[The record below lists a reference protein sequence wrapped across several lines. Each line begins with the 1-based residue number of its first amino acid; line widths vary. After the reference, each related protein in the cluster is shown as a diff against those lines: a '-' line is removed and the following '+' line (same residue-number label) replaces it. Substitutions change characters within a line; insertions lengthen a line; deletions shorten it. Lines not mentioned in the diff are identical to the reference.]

1 MAERHPW
8 QLPTP
13 FQEATQEVDRLFD
26 ELIHQRWGG
35 RRGPREDWTPQ
46 LDLYETKTAFVLE
59 ADIPGV
65 NKHNVVVTVENG
77 DLVLKGM
84 RSVTHTKQS
93 SNFFHQERRSG
104 QFVRRLQLPASVD
117 PERIRATFRNGVLRV
132 SLPKTRTKTQNKTQP
147 RRTPAE

>member
-1 MAERHPW
+1 MAQRHPW

-35 RRGPREDWTPQ
+35 RRGSLEDWAPQ

-59 ADIPGV
+59 ADMPGV
-65 NKHNVVVTVENG
+65 DKQHVVVTVENG
-77 DLVLKGM
+77 DLVLTGI
-84 RSVTHTKQS
+84 RSVTHTRQG

-104 QFVRRLQLPASVD
+104 QFERRLQLPASVD
-117 PERIRATFRNGVLRV
+117 PERIRVTFRNGVLRV
-132 SLPKTRTKTQNKTQP
+132 TLPKMQTNTQIKTQT
-147 RRTPAE
+147 RRTTAE

>member
-1 MAERHPW
+1 MAQRHPW

-13 FQEATQEVDRLFD
+13 FQEASQEVDRLFD

-35 RRGPREDWTPQ
+35 RRGSIEDWAPQ

-65 NKHNVVVTVENG
+65 NKQNVVVSVENRE
-77 DLVLKGM
+77 LVLKGI
-84 RSVTHTKQS
+84 RSVTHTRQG

-104 QFVRRLQLPASVD
+104 QFVRRLQLPASID
-117 PERIRATFRNGVLRV
+117 PERIRVTFRNGVLRV
-132 SLPKTRTKTQNKTQP
+132 TLPKMQTKTQNKTQT
-147 RRTPAE
+147 RRTTAE

>member
-1 MAERHPW
+1 MAQRHPW

-35 RRGPREDWTPQ
+35 RRGSIEDWAPQ

-65 NKHNVVVTVENG
+65 NKQNVVVSVENG
-77 DLVLKGM
+77 ELVLKGI
-84 RSVTHTKQS
+84 RSVTHTRRG

-132 SLPKTRTKTQNKTQP
+132 TLPKMQTKTQLKTQT
-147 RRTPAE
+147 RRTTAE

>member
-1 MAERHPW
+1 MAQRHPW

-35 RRGPREDWTPQ
+35 RRRSIEDWAPQ

-65 NKHNVVVTVENG
+65 NKQNVVVSVENG
-77 DLVLKGM
+77 DLVLKGI
-84 RSVTHTKQS
+84 RSVIHTSRS

-104 QFVRRLQLPASVD
+104 QFVRRLQLPASID
-117 PERIRATFRNGVLRV
+117 PERIRVTFRNGVLRV
-132 SLPKTRTKTQNKTQP
+132 TLPKMQTKTQNKTQT
-147 RRTPAE
+147 RRTTAE